1 MKLLHLDSSILGQ
14 YSVSRELS
22 AAIVARETALHSGV
36 EVTYH
41 DLHGDPL
48 LHLSGA
54 HLAAFQGAPVTDAAL
69 GADMATGVSYI
80 DELFAND
87 IIVIGAPMYNFT
99 VPTQLKAWI
108 DRVMVAG
115 KTFRYGSAGPEGLV
129 TGKRVVIASARG
141 GIYTPG
147 APAAAMEHHESYLI
161 GSLAFMGM
169 TDVTVVRAEGLAIN
183 ADLKQAAVQAAHRQ
197 IELLAA

>member
-1 MKLLHLDSSILGQ
+1 MKMLHLDPSILGP
-14 YSVSRELS
+14 YSVSRQLS
-22 AAIVARETALHSGV
+22 AAIVARETGLHPGL

-41 DLHGDPL
+41 DLHADPL
-48 LHLSGA
+48 LHLSSA
-54 HLAAFQGAPVTDAAL
+54 HLAAFQGAPVTDEAL
-69 GADMATGVSYI
+69 GSDVAIGNSYI
-80 DELFAND
+80 DELFVND

-99 VPTQLKAWI
+99 VPTQLKAWM

-115 KTFRYGSAGPEGLV
+115 KTFRYGAAGPEGLV
-129 TGKRVVIASARG
+129 TGKRVFIASARG
-141 GIYTPG
+141 GIYTQG

-169 TDVTVVRAEGLAIN
+169 TDVTVIRAEGLAIN
-183 ADLKQAAVQAAHRQ
+183 ANVKQAAVQAAHRH

>member
-22 AAIVARETALHSGV
+22 AAIVARETALHSGLV
-36 EVTYH
+36 VTYH
-41 DLHGDPL
+41 DLHADPL

-54 HLAAFQGAPVTDAAL
+54 HLAAFQGAPVIDAAL
-69 GADMATGVSYI
+69 GADMATGGSYI
-80 DELFAND
+80 DEMFAND

-115 KTFRYGSAGPEGLV
+115 KTFRYGAAGPEGLV
-129 TGKRVVIASARG
+129 TGKRVLIASARG
-141 GIYTPG
+141 GMYTPG

-183 ADLKQAAVQAAHRQ
+183 ADVKQAAVLAAHRH
-197 IELLAA
+197 IEMLAA

>member
-1 MKLLHLDSSILGQ
+1 MKMLHLDSSILGQ

-22 AAIVARETALHSGV
+22 AALVARETALHPGL

-41 DLHGDPL
+41 DLHADPL

-54 HLAAFQGAPVTDAAL
+54 HLAAFQGAPVTDEAL
-69 GADMATGVSYI
+69 GADIAIGNSYI
-80 DELFAND
+80 DELFVND

-115 KTFRYGSAGPEGLV
+115 KTFRYGAAGPEGLV
-129 TGKRVVIASARG
+129 TGKRVFVASARG

-183 ADLKQAAVQAAHRQ
+183 ADLKQAAVQAAHRH
-197 IELLAA
+197 IELVAA